1 MATSPAGRPVM
12 HPGFRSSGSDRLKAL
27 AAVNSAAEHNGLQQ
41 QEELSSQ
48 AAGMDPVGALGNTPH
63 RQSFSSSTAVGSP
76 RATGMGFSSYF
87 STGSGH
93 IGSQLGLS
101 GAMSVPGTGLH
112 HVRVDGGRPMSPGGP
127 CQRPRSAGSN
137 QRELSAFPSTV
148 MTPPAG
154 SGWHPFM
161 RAPQQ
166 QLGPG
171 AVGDLLRAG
180 RDGGGAAAACAA
192 EQPGLN
198 ASLAA
203 LGIFVQDDSAPLTS
217 SRSESGRLA
226 CSSICPLWLLLFR
239 IGGHQL
245 GPVRMQL
252 LLLVSAKPLTSY
264 WLLGNQAAGHLLN
277 RGDACRPVHQPEW

>member
-1 MATSPAGRPVM
+1 MATSPAGRPAM
-12 HPGFRSSGSDRLKAL
+12 HPSFRSSGSDRLKAL
-27 AAVNSAAEHNGLQQ
+27 AAVNCAAEHNGLQQ
-41 QEELSSQ
+41 QAELSSQ
-48 AAGMDPVGALGNTPH
+48 AAGGDPLGALGSTPR
-63 RQSFSSSTAVGSP
+63 RQSFSSSMAVGSP
-76 RATGMGFSSYF
+76 TATGLGLSSYF

-112 HVRVDGGRPMSPGGP
+112 HVRVDDGRSMSPGGP

-137 QRELSAFPSTV
+137 QHELPTFTSAVT
-148 MTPPAG
+148 PAG

-171 AVGDLLRAG
+171 AVGDLPRAG
-180 RDGGGAAAACAA
+180 RDRSGAAAATAA

-203 LGIFVQDDSAPLTS
+203 LGIFVQDDAAPLPL
-217 SRSESGRLA
+217 SRSELGRLA
-226 CSSICPLWLLLFR
+226 CSSVSPLWLLLLR
-239 IGGHQL
+239 IGGLQC
-245 GPVRMQL
+245 GPASMQL
-252 LLLVSAKPLTSY
+252 LLLMSAKPLTSS
-264 WLLGNQAAGHLLN
+264 
-277 RGDACRPVHQPEW
+277 

>member
-1 MATSPAGRPVM
+1 M
-12 HPGFRSSGSDRLKAL
+12 
-27 AAVNSAAEHNGLQQ
+27 
-41 QEELSSQ
+41 
-48 AAGMDPVGALGNTPH
+48 
-63 RQSFSSSTAVGSP
+63 AVGSP
-76 RATGMGFSSYF
+76 RATGLGFSSYF

-112 HVRVDGGRPMSPGGP
+112 HVRVDSGRPMSPGGP

-166 QLGPG
+166 QLGRG
-171 AVGDLLRAG
+171 AVGDLPRAG
-180 RDGGGAAAACAA
+180 RDGSGAAAACAA

-226 CSSICPLWLLLFR
+226 CSSICPLWLLLSR

-252 LLLVSAKPLTSY
+252 LLLVFCKALDKQLAAGQPSCKPSAEQGLRLQACPPACVVMLPPSAPAVQGCCTPALPFPACAGSRALTS
-264 WLLGNQAAGHLLN
+264 
-277 RGDACRPVHQPEW
+277 RCRAL